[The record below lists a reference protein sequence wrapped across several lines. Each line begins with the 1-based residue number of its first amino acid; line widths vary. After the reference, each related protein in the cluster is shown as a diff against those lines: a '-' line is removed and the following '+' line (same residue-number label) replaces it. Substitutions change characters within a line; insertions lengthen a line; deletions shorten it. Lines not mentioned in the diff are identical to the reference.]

1 MGGSDGGEAVE
12 VHDQMLRQPGAVAG
26 VQDDAVDAGGQERG
40 EQAAGHVVED
50 GAVRDAALRGVQGV
64 RGRDGPE
71 QAEGDVGRCE
81 VDGEGG

>member
-1 MGGSDGGEAVE
+1 MGGGDGGEAVE
-12 VHDQMLRQPGAVAG
+12 VHDQVGGQPGAVAG
-26 VQDDAVDAGGQERG
+26 VEDDAVDAGGEKRG

-50 GAVRDAALRGVQGV
+50 GAVRDAAFGGVQGV

-71 QAEGDVGRCE
+71 EAEGDVGRCE